1 MLDGYTKA
9 GEMEKAF
16 EVFERMP
23 ERNVVS
29 WSTMVCGYSK
39 TDDMDM
45 ARVLFDRCP
54 KKNVV
59 LWTTIIAG
67 YAEKGNAREAT
78 ELYGKMEEAGLRP
91 DDGFL
96 FSILAACAESGMLE

>member
-45 ARVLFDRCP
+45 ARVLLIGVRRRMWCFGR
-54 KKNVV
+54 
-59 LWTTIIAG
+59 
-67 YAEKGNAREAT
+67 R
-78 ELYGKMEEAGLRP
+78 
-91 DDGFL
+91 
-96 FSILAACAESGMLE
+96 